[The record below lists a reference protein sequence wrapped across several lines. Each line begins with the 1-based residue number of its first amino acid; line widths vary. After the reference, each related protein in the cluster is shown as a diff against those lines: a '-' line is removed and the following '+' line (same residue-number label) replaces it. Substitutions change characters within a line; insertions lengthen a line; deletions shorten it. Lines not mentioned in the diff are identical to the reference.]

1 MLEAPTLDNEID
13 RLRKLNEYDILDTD
27 SEEIFDEITRTA
39 AAICNA
45 KISLVSLIDKDRQWF
60 KSKHG
65 LDVSETS
72 RAISYCGHAIQSDEV
87 MIVED
92 AEDDQRFCD
101 NPLYLNEPHVK
112 FYAGAPLITPEGY
125 RIGTLCVI
133 DSERKSLQNHQVL
146 ALKSLSKQVVSYLE
160 LKISNTK
167 LSNLK
172 HTFDTQNS
180 KFKQILTNLLEGLI
194 VYNNNGQVIT
204 YNPAALKIL
213 GISEAQLM
221 GHDCIA
227 SRWQSTY
234 EDGTPF
240 AGEQHPALLAY
251 KSKTTLKN
259 LIMRVTDETGVT
271 RWISINSSPMQTND
285 GINSITTFT
294 DVTES
299 RKLQE
304 ETTFILNSMQV
315 GTWKLDL
322 LKDELH
328 WDESNYQIFKSN
340 KEDFSG
346 ARQAWVSRL
355 HPNSKEK
362 TMKEFNDAIAGKQDF
377 NTTFAIIT
385 PDGSQRFIGGKGEV
399 FRDQAGVPVRMV
411 GINWDKTKEHLAS
424 LELEQQKKVAQ
435 HHTKLASIGELAAG
449 VGHEINNPLA
459 IAKGFLF
466 SLNKKLAGNDETI
479 VNTFSK
485 INNALDRIA
494 KIVKG
499 LRTFSRI
506 DDSEFVHFDVIET
519 LEESIS
525 LIEDMC
531 KSEGI
536 TLISNTMSTQIGIN
550 GNKGKLQQIF
560 INLISNAKDALK
572 TTDNKTIFISTEL
585 KLDKLKIIF
594 KDTGCGIPN
603 NIIDNIFDPF
613 FTTKDVNE
621 GTGIGLSL
629 VYNFLNE
636 IGGSIS
642 VTSEESK
649 GTEFIVE
656 LSVTDFKQTS
666 KLTSQGEVMNESQ
679 INCSVIVADDEEGIR
694 DILEMSL
701 GDMGIKV
708 TTAENGKQALDLYL
722 DDPDKYD
729 MIISDIQMPEM
740 DGLSLV
746 KAIRG
751 NTAIKQP
758 KFIFIT
764 GGINIDFEDS
774 DNDLVKLIDAHF
786 FKPFDHDEIFATL
799 KRLAEWR

>member
-1 MLEAPTLDNEID
+1 
-13 RLRKLNEYDILDTD
+13 
-27 SEEIFDEITRTA
+27 
-39 AAICNA
+39 
-45 KISLVSLIDKDRQWF
+45 V
-60 KSKHG
+60 
-65 LDVSETS
+65 
-72 RAISYCGHAIQSDEV
+72 
-87 MIVED
+87 
-92 AEDDQRFCD
+92 
-101 NPLYLNEPHVK
+101 
-112 FYAGAPLITPEGY
+112 
-125 RIGTLCVI
+125 
-133 DSERKSLQNHQVL
+133 
-146 ALKSLSKQVVSYLE
+146 
-160 LKISNTK
+160 SNTK

-180 KFKQILTNLLEGLI
+180 KFKKILTNLLEGLI
-194 VYNNNGQVIT
+194 VHTDDGQVIT
-204 YNPAALKIL
+204 HNPAAIKIL
-213 GISEAQLM
+213 GISEDQLI
-221 GHDCIA
+221 GNDCIV

-240 AGEQHPALLAY
+240 PGDQHPALLAY
-251 KSKTTLKN
+251 QSKTTLKN
-259 LIMRVTDETGVT
+259 IIMRVTDEASVT
-271 RWISINSSPMQTND
+271 RWISINSSPVQTND
-285 GINSITTFT
+285 GIDSITTFT

-315 GTWKLDL
+315 GTWKLDIQ
-322 LKDELH
+322 KDELH
-328 WDESNYQIFKSN
+328 WDESNYQIFQTN
-340 KEDFSG
+340 KDDFSG
-346 ARQAWVSRL
+346 ASQAWSSRL

-362 TMKEFNDAIAGKQDF
+362 TMREFYDAIAGKQDF
-377 NTTFAIIT
+377 NTTFEITT

-399 FRDQAGVPVRMV
+399 FRDQNGVPIRMV

-424 LELEQQKKVAQ
+424 VELEQQKKVAQ

-466 SLNKKLAGNDETI
+466 SLQKKLAGNDEQI
-479 VNTFSK
+479 INTFAK
-485 INNALDRIA
+485 VNKALDRIA
-494 KIVKG
+494 TIVKG

-506 DDSEFVHFDVIET
+506 DDVEPVHFDVIET

-536 TLISNTMSTQIGIN
+536 TLINNTISTPVGIN
-550 GNKGKLQQIF
+550 GSKGKLQQIF
-560 INLISNAKDALK
+560 INLISNAKDAVK
-572 TTDNKTIFISTEL
+572 TSENKTISIST
-585 KLDKLKIIF
+585 KMNQDKLQIIF

-629 VYNFLNE
+629 VYNFINE
-636 IGGSIS
+636 LGGSIS
-642 VTSEESK
+642 VTSEEAK
-649 GTEFIVE
+649 GSEFIVE
-656 LSVTDFKQTS
+656 LSVTDFKQSNNMIS
-666 KLTSQGEVMNESQ
+666 KGEGMSKAQ

-701 GDMGIKV
+701 EDMGIKV

-722 DDPDKYD
+722 TEPEQYD

-740 DGLSLV
+740 DGLSLL

-751 NTAIKQP
+751 NIAIKQP

-774 DNDLVKLIDAHF
+774 ENELVKLIDAHF
-786 FKPFDHDEIFATL
+786 FKPFDHDKIFATL
-799 KRLAEWR
+799 KKLTE